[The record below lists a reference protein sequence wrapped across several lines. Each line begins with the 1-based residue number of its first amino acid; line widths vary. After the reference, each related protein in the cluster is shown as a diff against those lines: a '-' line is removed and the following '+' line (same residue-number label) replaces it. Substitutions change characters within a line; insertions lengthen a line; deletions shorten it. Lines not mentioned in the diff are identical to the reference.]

1 METLYFVEYNTK
13 PINLLFILDHLAF
26 YGNEPPLYF
35 FVLRSRKTVAIEGN
49 TWYHVTV
56 DGKKALVCRREMPL
70 WRRKGA
76 VSGCRNGMTF
86 MMRIAS

>member
-1 METLYFVEYNTK
+1 
-13 PINLLFILDHLAF
+13 LDHLAF

-70 WRRKGA
+70 
-76 VSGCRNGMTF
+76 
-86 MMRIAS
+86 